1 MMINII
7 SLFQI
12 VLIISLV
19 GSRVILKKM
28 QGFQKWPDFGI
39 SR

>member
-28 QGFQKWPDFGI
+28 QGFKK
-39 SR
+39 